1 MEEPN
6 LADALRSAD
15 LKDQDQ
21 WEEEDQGEDQRED
34 ANMENLRDPLV
45 VDDARSA
52 DAHLRGAQ
60 DADAHQSV
68 DADLASTASS
78 RTLPSADDARSADA
92 SHASHTSS
100 VLTRTLTCTLK

>member
-15 LKDQDQ
+15 LRDQDQ
-21 WEEEDQGEDQRED
+21 EEDQGED

-52 DAHLRGAQ
+52 DAHQRGAQ

-68 DADLASTASS
+68 DADASTASS
-78 RTLPSADDARSADA
+78 RTLPSVDDARSAD
-92 SHASHTSS
+92 ASHTSS

>member
-6 LADALRSAD
+6 LADALKSAD

-52 DAHLRGAQ
+52 DA
-60 DADAHQSV
+60 
-68 DADLASTASS
+68 
-78 RTLPSADDARSADA
+78 

-100 VLTRTLTCTLK
+100 VLTRTLTCTCK

>member
-1 MEEPN
+1 M
-6 LADALRSAD
+6 ADALKSAD

-52 DAHLRGAQ
+52 DAHQRGAQ